1 VSEIDFPVRLVE
13 ALLFASAKPLS
24 EEELATRLPADT
36 DVKAALASLAEHYAG
51 RGVELTAV
59 AGGWAIRTAPDLA
72 AALRITVE
80 VPRRLSRAAIEALAI
95 IAYHQPATRAEVE
108 EIRGVALSKGTL
120 DVLLEAGW
128 IKPRGHK
135 QTPGRPALWV
145 TTDEFL
151 IHFGLA
157 SVDDLPGV
165 EELKA
170 AGLLD
175 RRPAM
180 TTIAMHEGERDL
192 PGDEDTE
199 DAEVQAERDAAATG
213 DIAAVAALEAEAEA
227 EGSADDQGDDQG
239 DEPDEDE
246 DADEDEDDED
256 DAGGTNAAAGIAAA
270 TVGEPV

>member
-1 VSEIDFPVRLVE
+1 MSPDGAIVSDIEFTVRLVE
-13 ALLFASAKPLS
+13 ALLFASQKPLS
-24 EEELATRLPADT
+24 EEDLAERLPEGT
-36 DVKAALASLAEHYAG
+36 DVKAVLAQIAELYAN
-51 RGVELTAV
+51 RGVALTEV

-72 AALRITVE
+72 QALRISVE
-80 VPRRLSRAAIEALAI
+80 VPRKLSRAAIEALSI
-95 IAYHQPATRAEVE
+95 IAYHQPVTRGEIE

-151 IHFGLA
+151 LHFGLA

-175 RRPAM
+175 RRPSFTTLAM
-180 TTIAMHEGERDL
+180 RE
-192 PGDEDTE
+192 DEKEPVEPADDE
-199 DAEVQAERDAAATG
+199 EAEIRAERDEAAAADLDG
-213 DIAAVAALEAEAEA
+213 DAADDDEAAELEA
-227 EGSADDQGDDQG
+227 ADDD
-239 DEPDEDE
+239 DE
-246 DADEDEDDED
+246 DADDEDDDDDDDD
-256 DAGGTNAAAGIAAA
+256 DASSRAADIAASP
-270 TVGEPV
+270 VREPV

>member
-24 EEELATRLPADT
+24 EEELAERLPADT
-36 DVKAALASLAEHYAG
+36 DIKAALAQLSEHYAG
-51 RGVELTAV
+51 HGIALTEV

-72 AALRITVE
+72 AALRISVE
-80 VPRRLSRAAIEALAI
+80 VPRKLSRAAMEALAI

-108 EIRGVALSKGTL
+108 EIRGVALSRGTL
-120 DVLLEAGW
+120 DVLLEVGW

-175 RRPAM
+175 RRPNM
-180 TTIAMHEGERDL
+180 TTLAMREDEKGE

-199 DAEVQAERDAAATG
+199 DQEVQAERDAAAA
-213 DIAAVAALEAEAEA
+213 DDAAAVAALEAEAET
-227 EGSADDQGDDQG
+227 ETHDD
-239 DEPDEDE
+239 ESDEDE
-246 DADEDEDDED
+246 DSEDDEDEDDEG
-256 DAGGTNAAAGIAAA
+256 AANAASGIAAA
-270 TVGEPV
+270 AVGEPV

>member
-13 ALLFASAKPLS
+13 ALLFASPKPLT
-24 EEELATRLPADT
+24 EAELAERLPADT
-36 DVKAALASLAEHYAG
+36 DIKATLARLAEAYEG
-51 RGVELTAV
+51 RGVALTEV

-72 AALRITVE
+72 TALRISVE

-95 IAYHQPATRAEVE
+95 VAYHQPVTRAEVE

-151 IHFGLA
+151 NHFGLA

-175 RRPAM
+175 RRPTM
-180 TTIAMHEGERDL
+180 TTLAMREDEKTQ

-199 DAEVQAERDAAATG
+199 DQEVQAERDAAIAR
-213 DIAAVAALEAEAEA
+213 DAAAVAAIEAEADAALPTEA
-227 EGSADDQGDDQG
+227 ASD
-239 DEPDEDE
+239 DEDE
-246 DADEDEDDED
+246 EADDEADEDQDT
-256 DAGGTNAAAGIAAA
+256 GGANAAAGIAAA
-270 TVGEPV
+270 SVGEPV